1 MGQALSWRT
10 SQPEEANE
18 QASTAHWGRV
28 WGPRS
33 MGSQRVVDRAE
44 LDGLTK
50 GGRTHTQ
57 QCCCSPKLKAGR
69 REKESERQT
78 GGPTSDAQP
87 VTAVDTHL
95 SQSSDRRARLTDL

>member
-33 MGSQRVVDRAE
+33 MGSQRLVDRAE

-50 GGRTHTQ
+50 GGRTHTAVLLQ
-57 QCCCSPKLKAGR
+57 PQAQGR
-69 REKESERQT
+69 KEREGK
-78 GGPTSDAQP
+78 
-87 VTAVDTHL
+87 
-95 SQSSDRRARLTDL
+95 